1 MSLLRN
7 TSGSIRR
14 WMFPGLIILAVGL
27 LSAVAFV
34 MFSDEALLTGEEA
47 FGNEAKPNP
56 ALRPDIVFPESVRT
70 YDLSLNLF
78 VDRFCRV
85 CMDAR
90 YSDLRLMQSTRM
102 GDPIAAKRFETMFN
116 ALEQVRILSLDE
128 IPNVPDVEGSVWV
141 MHAEYTLE
149 DYANRGGAKIRDV
162 RIAIAKEEGDW
173 HIGPVPSDLLAQL
186 EAYRARQAAA
196 SAGGEGDPASAIMSE
211 ESSLPVPPKA
221 SANRGAR
228 IGD

>member
-1 MSLLRN
+1 MSHFRHP
-7 TSGSIRR
+7 SGLIRR
-14 WMFPGLIILAVGL
+14 WGLPGLVVLAIGL
-27 LSAVAFV
+27 LSIVAFV
-34 MFSDEALLTGEEA
+34 MFSDEALLTEEEA

-56 ALRPDIVFPESVRT
+56 ALRPDIEFPESVRT
-70 YDLSLNLF
+70 FDLSLNLF

-102 GDPIAAKRFETMFN
+102 GDPIEVKRFESMFN
-116 ALEQVRILSLDE
+116 ALKSVKILSLDE
-128 IPNVPDVEGSVWV
+128 IPNVPGVEEGSVWV

-149 DYANRGGAKIRDV
+149 DYAHRSGAKIRDV
-162 RIAIAKEEGDW
+162 RMAIAKEEGDW
-173 HIGPVPSDLLAQL
+173 RIGPVPEELLAQL
-186 EAYRARQAAA
+186 QAYRARQAAE
-196 SAGGEGDPASAIMSE
+196 AGDEVSSDIMSE
-211 ESSLPVPPKA
+211 ESGLPVEPKA